1 MEVVEPTSQA
11 KLGTQGGAL
20 MRWFFGI
27 LVLSGCG
34 GDGGPTPDAVF
45 DVKITNTLADCGE
58 RTSTTTTARSQTG
71 LTNALSA
78 IWWDSQ
84 DIPTDFCSCTD
95 ETDGTDD
102 SDTDGTDDSDDAL
115 TCFDDIKQGK
125 ESVSYEVFRDG
136 ALMSIRIDGETFA
149 TGSTPSLEAP
159 SGSAGCSIEYESPVW
174 LESTDGG
181 EVQWQVQSV
190 NAMLDMNGACSSAF
204 EGGAAV
210 DYDFLGI
217 ERIEIV
223 GSTDKDA
230 YPVGRTVW
238 KIVAGTRQ
246 GG

>member
-1 MEVVEPTSQA
+1 MKVVGPSSQA
-11 KLGTQGGAL
+11 KLVTQGGAP

-27 LVLSGCG
+27 LVLSGCAS
-34 GDGGPTPDAVF
+34 DSESTPDAVF

-71 LTNALSA
+71 LTSALEA
-78 IWWDSQ
+78 IWWDSK
-84 DIPTDFCSCTD
+84 DIPADFCSCTD
-95 ETDGTDD
+95 ETDD
-102 SDTDGTDDSDDAL
+102 SDETDETDGAV
-115 TCFDDIKQGK
+115 TCYDDIKQGK

-136 ALMSIRIDGETFA
+136 AVMSIRIDGETFA
-149 TGSTPSLEAP
+149 PGETPHIDAP
-159 SGSAGCSIEYESPVW
+159 AKVAGCSIDYESPVW

-181 EVQWQVQSV
+181 EVQWRVESM
-190 NAMLDMNGACSSAF
+190 NTILDMNGTCVSAF

-217 ERIEIV
+217 ERVEIV
-223 GSTDKDA
+223 GSTDAA